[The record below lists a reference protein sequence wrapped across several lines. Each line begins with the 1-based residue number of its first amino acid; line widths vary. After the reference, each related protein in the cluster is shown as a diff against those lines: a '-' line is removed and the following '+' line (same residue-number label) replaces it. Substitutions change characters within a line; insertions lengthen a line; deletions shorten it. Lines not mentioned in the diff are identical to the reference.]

1 MSDEPKDSSTTG
13 ISAYY
18 AHLEDGELVLEPYC
32 GCGNQLD
39 ETYFC
44 DGCKRHSH
52 PNDIL
57 CEDEAALTM
66 VDRYIRTSVKFR
78 KFRAMLGKRKTIGS

>member
-1 MSDEPKDSSTTG
+1 MSDEPKDSSIIGT
-13 ISAYY
+13 SAYY

-39 ETYFC
+39 EAYFC
-44 DGCKRHSH
+44 DACKRHTH
-52 PNDIL
+52 PADIL
-57 CEDEAALTM
+57 CEDEATLTM

-78 KFRAMLGKRKTIGS
+78 KFRAMLGKRKTMGS